1 MKKYQIQYTTQ
12 SAEDMETV
20 FEFIARECFAPLTA
34 RRSMEGIKKEVD
46 RLETSA
52 GAIAIDEELSRE
64 YGFDVRRTH
73 YKKVAI
79 IFSIEE
85 ETAYIHHIIP
95 QKMVIYPITKNDQK
109 SK

>member
-34 RRSMEGIKKEVD
+34 KRYMEGIKKEID
-46 RLETSA
+46 RLAVSA
-52 GAIAIDEELSRE
+52 GSIAIDEELSRE
-64 YGFDVRRTH
+64 YGLEVRRTH

-79 IFSIEE
+79 IFSVEE
-85 ETAYIHHIIP
+85 KTAYIHHIIP
-95 QKMVIYPITKNDQK
+95 QKMIIFPINLEEN
-109 SK
+109 

>member
-34 RRSMEGIKKEVD
+34 KRYMEGIKKEID
-46 RLETSA
+46 RLEVSA
-52 GAIAIDEELSRE
+52 GSIAIDEVLSRE
-64 YGFDVRRTH
+64 YGLEIRRTH

-79 IFSIEE
+79 IFSVEE
-85 ETAYIHHIIP
+85 KTAYIHHIIP
-95 QKMVIYPITKNDQK
+95 QKMIIFPINLEEN
-109 SK
+109 

>member
-34 RRSMEGIKKEVD
+34 KRYMEGIKKEID
-46 RLETSA
+46 RLEVSA
-52 GAIAIDEELSRE
+52 GSIAIDEVLSRE
-64 YGFDVRRTH
+64 YGLEVRRTH

-79 IFSIEE
+79 IFSVEE
-85 ETAYIHHIIP
+85 KTAYIHHIIP
-95 QKMVIYPITKNDQK
+95 QKMIIFPINLEEN
-109 SK
+109 